1 MRSRM
6 MSVSKFQSPT
16 SWLHFMKLS
25 MQYRGRGKN
34 VVHPNFCV
42 VGGRA
47 KLRQK
52 QH

>member
-25 MQYRGRGKN
+25 MQYRRRGNN
-34 VVHPNFCV
+34 VVYPNFSL

-47 KLRQK
+47 KLRQER
-52 QH
+52 H